1 MVTRFDTIRTRS
13 VLLITLAIFL
23 CITVSGCG
31 LATHGREKIG
41 ELLSG
46 NRAERQLFTALA
58 EGNFEAMCEAIEQ
71 GADPDSL
78 QDARYPNPLLSL
90 LTNTSNRAFIST
102 DLYGNLLNLNY
113 AEYLLEQGADPNW
126 ADSQGHTLLMY
137 CCGYNGTAYPGGLAL
152 MQLLVSY
159 GADVNAR
166 DDDGYTALDYR
177 VNDLDVAAMLLEN
190 GALVTEQT
198 VALAFSVPQDSPNID
213 TAFAP
218 KLILDAYIAQGGT
231 PDLPEY
237 LIAAAQGNSDAVIL
251 GMEHGE
257 IAAEY
262 QTALVQMIVAFCNT
276 EAVKTAQE
284 QGWMQHN
291 TDGSLG
297 TNLYLDIAI
306 QADRP
311 QIALLF
317 TSENELFTA
326 LQLSISRNKPACA
339 QAFLAAGALDCYSPA
354 DSEDGFPWEIFD
366 NLLSTAASTGNL
378 ELIRLLLEYGYPTN
392 ELSIWQALIQ
402 AIYADNIELV
412 RYLCEEQSA
421 PVSYVYQDNAS
432 PMEAAAMRGSVA
444 IAEYLVSRGVDI
456 TQEEDCLPNA
466 VIKGH
471 AEMVEYLLD
480 QGAASGGTAAGLG
493 DAVLADAMYE
503 AIQNGRLDLLQML
516 VEAGADVNGT
526 LNGTPMLC
534 LAARGESTGIVQYL
548 IDHGADVNARDPDG
562 MTPKDLALTKQIKE
576 VIEQAECD

>member
-1 MVTRFDTIRTRS
+1 MVNRFDTIRARIA
-13 VLLITLAIFL
+13 LLITLAIFL

-31 LATHGREKIG
+31 LAIFGTEKI
-41 ELLSG
+41 EALLSG
-46 NRAERQLFTALA
+46 HDAERQLFTALA

-71 GADPDSL
+71 GADLDSL
-78 QDARYPNPLLSL
+78 QDAQYPNPLLSL

-137 CCGYNGTAYPGGLAL
+137 CCGYNGTGYPGGLAL
-152 MQLLVSY
+152 MQLLLSY
-159 GADVNAR
+159 GADVNVK

-177 VNDLDVAAMLLEN
+177 VNDLDVAAILLEN
-190 GALVTEQT
+190 GAVVTEQT
-198 VALAFSVPQDSPNID
+198 VALAFPVPQDSPHID
-213 TAFAP
+213 AAFAP

-237 LIAAAQGNSDAVIL
+237 LLAAAQGNSDAVIRA
-251 GMEHGE
+251 MERGE
-257 IAAEY
+257 VAAEY
-262 QTALVQMIVAFCNT
+262 QAALVQMIVAFCNT

-311 QIALLF
+311 QTALLF

-339 QAFLAAGALDCYSPA
+339 QAFLAAGALDGYSPA
-354 DSEDGFPWEIFD
+354 DSEDDFPWEIFD
-366 NLLSTAASTGNL
+366 NLLSTATSAGNL
-378 ELIRLLLEYGYPTN
+378 ELIQMLLEYGYPTN
-392 ELSIWQALIQ
+392 ELSIWQTLIQ
-402 AIYADNIELV
+402 AIYTDNIEIV
-412 RYLCEEQSA
+412 RYLCEERSA
-421 PVSYVYQDNAS
+421 PVSYAYQDNAS

-456 TQEEDCLPNA
+456 TREEDCLPNA
-466 VIKGH
+466 VMKGH
-471 AEMVEYLLD
+471 AEMVKYLLA
-480 QGAASGGTAAGLG
+480 QGAAPETF
-493 DAVLADAMYE
+493 ADAMYE
-503 AIQNGRLDLLQML
+503 AIQNGRLDLLELL

-526 LNGTPMLC
+526 LNSTPMLC
-534 LAARGESTGIVQYL
+534 FAARGESVGIVQYL
-548 IDHGADVNARDPDG
+548 IDHGADVNVRDPDG
-562 MTPKDLALTKQIKE
+562 MTPGDLALTEQMKK
-576 VIEQAECD
+576 VIEQAG

>member
-1 MVTRFDTIRTRS
+1 
-13 VLLITLAIFL
+13 
-23 CITVSGCG
+23 
-31 LATHGREKIG
+31 
-41 ELLSG
+41 
-46 NRAERQLFTALA
+46 
-58 EGNFEAMCEAIEQ
+58 
-71 GADPDSL
+71 
-78 QDARYPNPLLSL
+78 
-90 LTNTSNRAFIST
+90 
-102 DLYGNLLNLNY
+102 
-113 AEYLLEQGADPNW
+113 
-126 ADSQGHTLLMY
+126 
-137 CCGYNGTAYPGGLAL
+137 
-152 MQLLVSY
+152 
-159 GADVNAR
+159 
-166 DDDGYTALDYR
+166 
-177 VNDLDVAAMLLEN
+177 
-190 GALVTEQT
+190 
-198 VALAFSVPQDSPNID
+198 
-213 TAFAP
+213 
-218 KLILDAYIAQGGT
+218 
-231 PDLPEY
+231 
-237 LIAAAQGNSDAVIL
+237 
-251 GMEHGE
+251 
-257 IAAEY
+257 
-262 QTALVQMIVAFCNT
+262 
-276 EAVKTAQE
+276 
-284 QGWMQHN
+284 MQHN

-311 QIALLF
+311 QTALLF

-339 QAFLAAGALDCYSPA
+339 QAFLAAGALDGYSPA

-392 ELSIWQALIQ
+392 ELSIWQTLIQ

-503 AIQNGRLDLLQML
+503 TIQNGRLDLLQML